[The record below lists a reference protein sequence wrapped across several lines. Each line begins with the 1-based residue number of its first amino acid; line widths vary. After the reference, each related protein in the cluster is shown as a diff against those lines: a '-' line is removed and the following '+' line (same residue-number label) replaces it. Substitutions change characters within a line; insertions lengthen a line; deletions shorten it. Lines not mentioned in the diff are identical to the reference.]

1 MKDQF
6 LRAWYVLVLG
16 LSFSVCDGLAAAE
29 PPPPKVRV
37 LIVTGIDYPGH
48 LWRKTAPEVAAAIRR
63 DNRLEVFTVEDPNF
77 LDSAALTN
85 YSSLVLHFQNW
96 QTAGPGSAARTNLA
110 RFVQSGGGLISLHF
124 ACGAWQGEWPEFVDI
139 LGRVYDPKLP
149 PHDPYGK
156 FRVQVVDAEQGVQ
169 IAELSANANIKKAT
183 GDSESTRLR
192 ALGEALAIRAIGQAK
207 SEAYRVGVESLGAQG
222 YTLMQ
227 LMQIVGDRNVRIV
240 PDVAVTGQNANPGLI
255 DGMLGIMLRQ
265 QTTGHL
271 SHQSTRPPNP

>member
-1 MKDQF
+1 MNNRF
-6 LRAWYVLVLG
+6 LKAWCVLALG
-16 LSFSVCDGLAAAE
+16 LSLSSWGSLAAAE
-29 PPPPKVRV
+29 APTPKARV

-85 YSSLVLHFQNW
+85 YSTLVLHFQNW

-139 LGRVYDPKLP
+139 MGRVYDPKLP

-156 FRVQVVDAEQGVQ
+156 FRVQIVDADHPVTKGL
-169 IAELSANANIKKAT
+169 ASFDTTDELYTCLT
-183 GDSESTRLR
+183 GDRPIHILASATSVLDKKEYPMAFVR
-192 ALGEALAIRAIGQAK
+192 AFGKGRVFLTTLGHDVTALTNSSVPELIRRASVWTA
-207 SEAYRVGVESLGAQG
+207 
-222 YTLMQ
+222 
-227 LMQIVGDRNVRIV
+227 
-240 PDVAVTGQNANPGLI
+240 GLDPVI
-255 DGMLGIMLRQ
+255 PQ
-265 QTTGHL
+265 
-271 SHQSTRPPNP
+271 P